1 MLAGTGQLA
10 LTQSGGAGFASD
22 LATVAAYNISD
33 PTSFFKQLLFK
44 SYVDQVR
51 LQMQML
57 ADGQQSHTL
66 NPILMTLLRFGCK
79 IQQPKGDSVGP

>member
-44 SYVDQVR
+44 SYVNQVR
-51 LQMQML
+51 LQML
-57 ADGQQSHTL
+57 AIYSDGLQ
-66 NPILMTLLRFGCK
+66 
-79 IQQPKGDSVGP
+79 